1 MAGFISDIKT
11 AAQVFGDIRRGRK
24 EGREIEV
31 RRFRK
36 VPFIAPGPAL
46 LNTVEGCTLYNCG
59 SDIFKRSQL
68 AFAAL
73 SEEEKNKF
81 LSAPKD
87 GEFVERAR
95 LWKALFRPAM
105 SPAQYGIAMTAILRW
120 YIHIKRSRKSRTS
133 YDVKGK
139 VTL

>member
-36 VPFIAPGPAL
+36 VPFIVPGPAF
-46 LNTVEGCTLYNCG
+46 LNTIEGCTLSNCG

-73 SEEEKNKF
+73 SEEEKNRF
-81 LSAPKD
+81 LFVPKD

-95 LWKALFRPAM
+95 FWKALLRPAM
-105 SPAQYGIAMTAILRW
+105 PPAQYRIAMTAILRW